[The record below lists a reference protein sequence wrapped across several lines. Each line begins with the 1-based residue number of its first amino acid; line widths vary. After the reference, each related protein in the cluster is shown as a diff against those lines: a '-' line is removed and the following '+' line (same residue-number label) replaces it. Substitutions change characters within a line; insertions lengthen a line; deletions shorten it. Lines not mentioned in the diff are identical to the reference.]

1 MNEKLEKLFS
11 KFEQLDLTHMFYED
25 DEFTLELGNTKQENV
40 SVPSTEN
47 KVVSQSTKDSVSV
60 DDAPKEADNSK
71 ENKSQSQLKE
81 IKSPLVGTFY
91 RKMDPGEDDLVT
103 IGQRVEQDEV
113 VCVVEA
119 MKMFN
124 EITSPYD
131 GVVKE
136 INFKDGDFVEFDDTL
151 IVIE

>member
-40 SVPSTEN
+40 SLPSAED
-47 KVVSQSTKDSVSV
+47 KVVSQTTKDSTTV
-60 DDAPKEADNSK
+60 DDSPKEADDSK
-71 ENKSQSQLKE
+71 EIKSQSQLKE

>member
-40 SVPSTEN
+40 SLPSAED
-47 KVVSQSTKDSVSV
+47 KVVSQTTKDSTIV
-60 DDAPKEADNSK
+60 DNSPKEADDSK
-71 ENKSQSQLKE
+71 EIKSQSQLKE